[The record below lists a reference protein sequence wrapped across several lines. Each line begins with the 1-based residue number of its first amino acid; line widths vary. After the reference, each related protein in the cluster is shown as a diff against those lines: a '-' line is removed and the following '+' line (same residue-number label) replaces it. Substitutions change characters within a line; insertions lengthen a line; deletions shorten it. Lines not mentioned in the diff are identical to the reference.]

1 MTNDPKDLHITA
13 AARHARVDLIVTSN
27 LPAFR
32 ERDLAPFNLQ
42 AIHPDDLLLRL
53 FRADPDARLGILR
66 QQELDGRKPPQTQ
79 SEILDGPAVNAPRFV
94 VTIRQRLK
102 APWQAREIGQSV
114 TAQRCRIRF
123 LNRQSTIAEAPLPTT
138 DRCCHMSV
146 AILPETT
153 RPSCVLRSGIVR
165 RVPSIHRAARRC
177 ALHLRF
183 SVS

>member
-1 MTNDPKDLHITA
+1 
-13 AARHARVDLIVTSN
+13 LIVTSN
-27 LPAFR
+27 LPACR
-32 ERDLAPFNLQ
+32 ERDVAPFNLQ

-123 LNRQSTIAEAPLPTT
+123 LNRQMTVTETPLSCLRSSPAIAAGVHYTEGEEIDAEAA
-138 DRCCHMSV
+138 DAC
-146 AILPETT
+146 ILSRNNPAG
-153 RPSCVLRSGIVR
+153 P
-165 RVPSIHRAARRC
+165 H
-177 ALHLRF
+177 
-183 SVS
+183 